1 MDFGCSEYSNLL
13 AEFTRIPE
21 GVRYTSFALTVTTCV
36 LGLAGNAI
44 VIFVT
49 GFLLK
54 KHESKIWFLNLA
66 LADFV
71 FSLCLPLFAVGLFT
85 GNWPLGEHLCNVHN
99 YISTCNM
106 YASIFIITAL
116 TIDRVLSVVVPI
128 WHRKFISRRV
138 RSWTC
143 VILWVITGLLSIP
156 VVIANEGFFYGSTVQ
171 CRMVHAA
178 STNIVIYDEERFYD
192 SQSIMGTVTIRR
204 EWKTNRGWAGS
215 SSQTVLPTKCV
226 HEIFS
231 SAFSTGAIPISFL
244 VIGYFIPLTVI
255 LCSNVV
261 IIVKGFQSHAMK
273 SPKLFRVVTAVITFF
288 FLTWTPLITA
298 QITAMAALRGGNLRL
313 PVRLYRLMPLLC
325 SIAYTNSCINPFIYV
340 FVGSHVR
347 KAIRDFLGRRGR
359 DLSRS

>member
-85 GNWPLGEHLCNVHN
+85 GNWPLGEHLCDVHN

-171 CRMVHAA
+171 CRM
-178 STNIVIYDEERFYD
+178 I
-192 SQSIMGTVTIRR
+192 
-204 EWKTNRGWAGS
+204 KAGS
-215 SSQTVLPTKCV
+215 HLDVYDHDLMGSVITQTDRVINGIRLLDAPFFLTKKCV